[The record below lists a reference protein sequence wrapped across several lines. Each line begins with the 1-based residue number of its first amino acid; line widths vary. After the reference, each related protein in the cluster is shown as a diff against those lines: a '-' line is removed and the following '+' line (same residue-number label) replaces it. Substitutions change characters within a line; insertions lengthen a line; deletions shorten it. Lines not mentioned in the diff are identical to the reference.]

1 MSKEEERYLS
11 LDVTL
16 DISDLQ
22 CDNCCIYFGLDSR
35 RTNIRKRLTV
45 DLDCPTAVY
54 LKAPLAS
61 LRAPI

>member
-1 MSKEEERYLS
+1 MLVRLSSKPEVYLRSAERS
-11 LDVTL
+11 EVAP
-16 DISDLQ
+16 S
-22 CDNCCIYFGLDSR
+22 IYEGFELR